1 MRAAG
6 AELAGLLIF
15 HQKKKKRT
23 LALKMEKSLLISSV
37 VVKFKAYHFT
47 ELLGVEIITATLLY

>member
-15 HQKKKKRT
+15 HQKKKTT
-23 LALKMEKSLLISSV
+23 LALKMEKSLMISSV